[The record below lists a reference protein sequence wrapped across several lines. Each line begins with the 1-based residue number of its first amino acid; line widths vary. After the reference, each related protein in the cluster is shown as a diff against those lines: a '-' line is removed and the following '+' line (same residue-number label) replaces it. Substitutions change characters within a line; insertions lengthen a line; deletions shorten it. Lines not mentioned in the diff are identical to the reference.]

1 MQQLDSDDVVTPTFL
16 MEVFNR
22 FFSKTFEKDPK
33 YSLFQK
39 EWESFKEILGK
50 DPLDL
55 DQVFTYIA
63 KVQLNLEQSTKAVNP
78 FTNENA
84 FPQANGAISQGG
96 LTQGQNNYS
105 NYSPALG
112 AEAGTSVAQK
122 NDALYTSPRISGRN
136 SDATSQNVTPVVP
149 KQLNFNANTSGTMSA
164 PTTKYQLGYLVEKSK
179 AMKQNLQKHN
189 DGLAEIYTSAKR
201 VQDYQKENR
210 SALKKIVI
218 YAKQANMK
226 ELTRNI
232 ESKLSNP
239 KNSTQNQTIL
249 YY

>member
-63 KVQLNLEQSTKAVNP
+63 KVQLNLEQATKAVNP

-84 FPQANGAISQGG
+84 YPQANGAIS
-96 LTQGQNNYS
+96 TQGQN

-112 AEAGTSVAQK
+112 AEVGTSVTQK

-149 KQLNFNANTSGTMSA
+149 KQLNFSANTSGTASA
-164 PTTKYQLGYLVEKSK
+164 PSTKYQLGYLVEKSK
-179 AMKQNLQKHN
+179 GLKQNLQKHN